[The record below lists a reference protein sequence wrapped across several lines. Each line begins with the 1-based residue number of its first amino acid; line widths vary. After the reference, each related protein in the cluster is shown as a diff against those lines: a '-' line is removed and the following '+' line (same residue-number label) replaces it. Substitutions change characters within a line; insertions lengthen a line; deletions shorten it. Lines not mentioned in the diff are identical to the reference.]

1 MSELARRYAEALY
14 GIFRDE
20 AQLCASANALRTEP
34 ELWDALTNP
43 AIHPDA
49 KRRILQRL
57 MPASDPSELKN
68 LFELLALR
76 GRMSLL
82 REILLEYHMLDLRK
96 KNAAECVMTCVR
108 EPDARRQEQI
118 KAALCKLHHK
128 SEVRLI
134 IRLDPELL
142 GGFILNMEGMTYD
155 RSIRGELLALARH
168 LEEVNI
174 P

>member
-1 MSELARRYAEALY
+1 
-14 GIFRDE
+14 
-20 AQLCASANALRTEP
+20 
-34 ELWDALTNP
+34 LT
-43 AIHPDA
+43 
-49 KRRILQRL
+49 Q
-57 MPASDPSELKN
+57 
-68 LFELLALR
+68 R

-82 REILLEYHMLDLRK
+82 PEILQEYHVLDLRE

-108 EPDARRQEQI
+108 EPDAGRQEQI

-128 SEVRLI
+128 SEVRLT